1 MCRNCGVELEGV
13 VRWLVIVLAA
23 LAAMAVLAGCTV
35 LDGLVEGIGSDGQ
48 ALTDAKVDRVLE
60 AVELVTGALAATGVG
75 GVGVA
80 IAAAVAG
87 ALRRRRP
94 LADAAAGA
102 GVQPQFQ
109 PTPSE
114 SESRAL
120 AERAPTQ

>member
-1 MCRNCGVELEGV
+1 LEGV

-94 LADAAAGA
+94 LADVPGA
-102 GVQPQFQ
+102 GVEPQFQ

-120 AERAPTQ
+120 AERAPTP

>member
-1 MCRNCGVELEGV
+1 MMCRCSGDSFEPV
-13 VRWLVIVLAA
+13 VRWLVLVLAA

-35 LDGLVEGIGSDGQ
+35 LDGLVQGIGAESST
-48 ALTDAKVDRVLE
+48 LTDAKVDRVLE

-94 LADAAAGA
+94 ADAAGA
-102 GVQPQFQ
+102 GAQPQFQ
-109 PTPSE
+109 SPTS
-114 SESRAL
+114 SAESRAL
-120 AERAPTQ
+120 AERAPTD